1 VNGPQAA
8 AMAAATRSRGDLERL
23 LEEHTAALGLGA
35 SAVKQRRSG
44 LRRLLDWLETAS
56 GATWQARWQAVG
68 AETAADWRVAAGAT
82 TPFQRASLLLAVEV
96 LLCHRVLR
104 PGYPWLVG
112 QPFAVLSQELRTVTD
127 RTDFDRLA
135 GAAAAAGVQGRA
147 VTTVV
152 ALLARV
158 LVHTGKRIDQ
168 LVTSDLLDY
177 AAACRPVSSQR
188 AAGLHTA
195 HLLLRTLG
203 IVDDEPLTVGARHR
217 LGPAT
222 VEELVDRH
230 RIACRPVR
238 DLLVLYLAERATALD
253 YSSLRQVEI
262 RLVGGFWAD
271 LERHH
276 PGICSIRLPP
286 EVALAW
292 KQRART
298 LPDGRPRRDLHKLF
312 MIVRGFYLDLAH
324 WAAQDPDAW
333 GAWVVPSPISAADM
347 RQFHKDRHRQRARIH
362 ARIRALGPHLPAFV
376 DAVRARLEHATHLL
390 AAATSC
396 PPGGTIVVDGRR
408 YHRPPQPTRRDEMV
422 GAGPLRLQALDEPGA
437 PLRDCQ
443 LEEDNAFWTWAIV
456 EVLRGSGIRLE
467 ELLELTH
474 LSIRHYRM
482 ADGQLVVLLQIA
494 PSKTDRERVLP
505 VDPELAHALA
515 MIVARA
521 RGDLGHIPL
530 VARYDSLEH
539 ELGPP
544 LPYLLQRRR
553 GADRV
558 LVTRQAARDLLQR
571 AAVRADL
578 RDADGALVRFAPHD
592 FRRLFATEAVN
603 AGLPIH
609 VAAKLL
615 GHLDLNTTQG
625 LGWVWVTAPWPA
637 RTRRALATAPAER
650 SSVLAIAVAD
660 SACPGRSARQP
671 STSWRSWPAPSR
683 PASVEGGS
691 AGWVGAVVGGV
702 LASWVGAGV
711 GRVQRSAARRPSFR
725 PPGWRS
731 TRPWSAR
738 VASSLA
744 AVERP
749 IPAAWASS
757 VAVAPGR
764 SARAASRASV
774 AGVAGVG
781 AAAMMASSECGGRSL
796 QDLPRHR
803 HRPQGLFAQV
813 NDPLADG

>member
-1 VNGPQAA
+1 
-8 AMAAATRSRGDLERL
+8 MAAATRSRGDLERL
-23 LEEHTAALGLGA
+23 LEAHTAALGLGA
-35 SAVKQRRSG
+35 SAVKQRRGG

-158 LVHTGKRIDQ
+158 LVHTGKRLDQ

-203 IVDDEPLTVGARHR
+203 IVVDEPLTVGSRAR
-217 LGPAT
+217 LGRAT

-238 DLLVLYLAERATALD
+238 DLLVRYLAERATALD

-376 DAVRARLEHATHLL
+376 DAVHARLEHATQLL

-443 LEEDNAFWTWAIV
+443 LEEDSAFWTWAIV

-571 AAVRADL
+571 AAVRADR

-625 LGWVWVTAPWPA
+625 YVAVYPEQVIRHTQAHLTRRRTLRPSEEYRQPTEQEWADFAQHFRRRKMALGDCYRPYGTDCPHEHACVRCPMLRMDPAQLPRLAQIQADTHRLLAEAREHGWDGEAAALETTLLHIADKQAQAQRIQATTGPPALGTQRPVVWLSLQPA
-637 RTRRALATAPAER
+637 RR
-650 SSVLAIAVAD
+650 
-660 SACPGRSARQP
+660 G
-671 STSWRSWPAPSR
+671 TSR
-683 PASVEGGS
+683 
-691 AGWVGAVVGGV
+691 
-702 LASWVGAGV
+702 
-711 GRVQRSAARRPSFR
+711 
-725 PPGWRS
+725 
-731 TRPWSAR
+731 
-738 VASSLA
+738 LA
-744 AVERP
+744 AT
-749 IPAAWASS
+749 
-757 VAVAPGR
+757 
-764 SARAASRASV
+764 
-774 AGVAGVG
+774 
-781 AAAMMASSECGGRSL
+781 
-796 QDLPRHR
+796 
-803 HRPQGLFAQV
+803 
-813 NDPLADG
+813 

>member
-1 VNGPQAA
+1 VSVPQAGA
-8 AMAAATRSRGDLERL
+8 IAAAVPSRCDLQRL
-23 LEEHTAALGLGA
+23 LDAHSAALGLGA
-35 SAVKQRRSG
+35 SAAKQRRGG
-44 LRRLLDWLETAS
+44 LRRLLDWLEPAS
-56 GATWQARWQAVG
+56 GASWQARWQAVG
-68 AETAADWRVAAGAT
+68 AETAADWRATAGAT
-82 TPFQRASLLLAVEV
+82 TPFQRASLLVAVEV
-96 LLCHRVLR
+96 LLCHRIIQ
-104 PGYPWLVG
+104 PGYPWLLG

-127 RTDFDRLA
+127 RADFDRLV
-135 GAAAAAGVQGRA
+135 GAAVAAGVQGRA
-147 VTTVV
+147 VTSVV

-168 LVTSDLLDY
+168 LVTADLLDY
-177 AAACRPVSSQR
+177 AAACRPVGNHR
-188 AAGLHTA
+188 AAGLHTT

-203 IVDDEPLTVGARHR
+203 IIGDEEPLTVGSRAR
-217 LGPAT
+217 LGRAT
-222 VEELVDRH
+222 VQELVDRH

-238 DLLVLYLAERATALD
+238 DLLVRYLAERAPALD

-276 PGICSIRLPP
+276 RGICSIRLPP
-286 EVALAW
+286 EVARAW

-324 WAAQDPDAW
+324 WAAEDPAAW
-333 GAWVVPSPISAADM
+333 GAWVVPSPITTADM

-376 DAVRARLEHATHLL
+376 DAVRARLEHAIELL
-390 AAATSC
+390 AAAGAC
-396 PPGGTIVVDGRR
+396 PPGEIIVVAGRR
-408 YHRPPQPTRRDEMV
+408 YRRPPAPTRRDGVV
-422 GAGPLRLQALDEPGA
+422 GAGSARLQALDEPGA

-443 LEEDNAFWTWAIV
+443 LEEDSAFWTWAIV

-521 RGDLGHIPL
+521 RGELARVPL
-530 VARYDSLEH
+530 AARYDPLEH

-553 GADRV
+553 GTDRV
-558 LVTRQAARDLLQR
+558 LLTRAAASHLLRR

-578 RDADGALVRFAPHD
+578 RDADGALLRFAPHD

-603 AGLPIH
+603 SGLPIH
-609 VAAKLL
+609 IAAKLL

-625 LGWVWVTAPWPA
+625 YVAVYPEQVIRHTQAHLT
-637 RTRRALATAPAER
+637 RRRALRPGEEYRQPTEQEWADFAQHFRRRKMALGDCYRPYGTDCPHEHACVRCPMLRMDPAQLPRLAHIEADTHRLLAEAREHGWDGEAAGLETTLLHIADKQAQAQRIPATAGPPA
-650 SSVLAIAVAD
+650 L
-660 SACPGRSARQP
+660 G
-671 STSWRSWPAPSR
+671 T
-683 PASVEGGS
+683 
-691 AGWVGAVVGGV
+691 
-702 LASWVGAGV
+702 
-711 GRVQRSAARRPSFR
+711 
-725 PPGWRS
+725 
-731 TRPWSAR
+731 
-738 VASSLA
+738 
-744 AVERP
+744 ERP
-749 IPAAWASS
+749 VVWL
-757 VAVAPGR
+757 
-764 SARAASRASV
+764 
-774 AGVAGVG
+774 
-781 AAAMMASSECGGRSL
+781 SL
-796 QDLPRHR
+796 QPARHGTR
-803 HRPQGLFAQV
+803 QTATT
-813 NDPLADG
+813 